1 MSTIGIHGITVDS
14 KEGIKP
20 TPDNVHKIE
29 FVGDSITCGYGVD
42 GENEQHSFSTST
54 EDVTKTYAY
63 KAVQELQADYSMVS
77 YSGYGIISG
86 FTHNDQKLT
95 SQLLPDYYEK
105 VGKSDGKFDGVLEP
119 QSVSWDFNKFIPD
132 LIVINLGTN
141 DDSYTKDDAD
151 KQAEYAEQYIEFL
164 KMVRRNNANAT
175 ILCTLG
181 IMGDRLYPFLEQAV
195 NDYTKETGDA
205 NLAAMKFDVQLTAD
219 GYGADWHPSV
229 TPHSKAAEKLIPQIK
244 GLMNWE

>member
-1 MSTIGIHGITVDS
+1 M
-14 KEGIKP
+14 
-20 TPDNVHKIE
+20 
-29 FVGDSITCGYGVD
+29 
-42 GENEQHSFSTST
+42 
-54 EDVTKTYAY
+54 
-63 KAVQELQADYSMVS
+63 
-77 YSGYGIISG
+77 
-86 FTHNDQKLT
+86 
-95 SQLLPDYYEK
+95 
-105 VGKSDGKFDGVLEP
+105 
-119 QSVSWDFNKFIPD
+119 
-132 LIVINLGTN
+132 GTN

-151 KQAEYAEQYIEFL
+151 KQLEYAEQYIEFL

-229 TPHSKAAEKLIPQIK
+229 TTHSKAAEKLIPQIK
-244 GLMNWE
+244 GLMKWE